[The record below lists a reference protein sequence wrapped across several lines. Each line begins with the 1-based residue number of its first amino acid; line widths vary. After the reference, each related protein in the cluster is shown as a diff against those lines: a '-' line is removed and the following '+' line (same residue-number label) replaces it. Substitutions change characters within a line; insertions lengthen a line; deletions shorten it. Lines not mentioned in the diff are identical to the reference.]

1 MGWLITLAVLFLL
14 ASIPLGVLVRYDSQ
28 GFLVRIIAGF
38 IRFTLI
44 PFPKRKKKTQTKSSE
59 KSKPKQEQAAASQT
73 NVQEAS
79 ESGKKGGSV
88 RDFIP
93 IIKVML
99 EFLNQ
104 FRKKLRINRLVL
116 KLILAGDDP
125 CDLALNYGRA
135 WQALAN
141 LMPMLDKAFVI
152 GKRDCEVECDFTAT
166 ETLITAQ
173 AELTV
178 RLGQIVWLG
187 AVYGVRLLKELLI
200 FKKKRKGGAV
210 S

>member
-1 MGWLITLAVLFLL
+1 MGWLITLAVLLGF
-14 ASIPLGVLVRYDSQ
+14 ASIPLGVLVRYDFQ
-28 GFLVRIIAGF
+28 GFLVRIIVGF
-38 IRFTLI
+38 VRFTLI

-79 ESGKKGGSV
+79 ASGKKGGSV

-178 RLGQIVWLG
+178 RLGQLLWLG

>member
-1 MGWLITLAVLFLL
+1 MGWLITLAVLFVL

-28 GFLVRIIAGF
+28 GFLVRVIAGF

-44 PFPKRKKKTQTKSSE
+44 PFPKRKKKTPPQSPE
-59 KSKPKQEQAAASQT
+59 KPKQEQTAPAQKD
-73 NVQEAS
+73 VQQVSGS
-79 ESGKKGGSV
+79 EKKGGSV
-88 RDFIP
+88 QDFIP

-104 FRKKLRINRLVL
+104 FWKKLRINRLVL

-141 LMPMLDKAFVI
+141 LMPMLEKAFVI

>member
-28 GFLVRIIAGF
+28 GFLVRIIVGF
-38 IRFTLI
+38 VRFTLI
-44 PFPKRKKKTQTKSSE
+44 PFPKRKKKTQTKSPE
-59 KSKPKQEQAAASQT
+59 KGKPKQEQAAASQT

-88 RDFIP
+88 QDFIP
-93 IIKVML
+93 LIKVML
-99 EFLNQ
+99 EFMNQ

-116 KLILAGDDP
+116 KLVLAGDDP

-135 WQALAN
+135 WAALGN

-187 AVYGVRLLKELLI
+187 TVYGVRLLKELLI

>member
-1 MGWLITLAVLFLL
+1 MMGWLITLAVLFLL

-28 GFLVRIIAGF
+28 GFLVRVIVGF

-44 PFPKRKKKTQTKSSE
+44 PFPKRKKKTSPQSPE
-59 KSKPKQEQAAASQT
+59 KPKQEQTAPAQKD
-73 NVQEAS
+73 VQEVSGS
-79 ESGKKGGSV
+79 EKKGGSV
-88 RDFIP
+88 QDFIP

-99 EFLNQ
+99 EFMNQ

-135 WQALAN
+135 WAALGN

-152 GKRDCEVECDFTAT
+152 EKRDCEVECDFTAT